1 MNEIANQKV
10 FTLAKEADPRG
21 VRTLGVLTKP
31 DALQKGDKMRV
42 IEVARNNVTTLN
54 HGWFVVRNRSTQE
67 IAEGVTLK
75 QRNANE
81 RMFFSSNPWKMLP
94 PDRVGIEALEKFLRA
109 LLDEHV
115 RKEFPSLLKEINEL
129 IENAEQELR
138 GLGPARETPDEQRR
152 ILLKMAMRYQ
162 SISTSAILGNYRD
175 DFFDRGEFCKLR
187 MQVANHNDQFH
198 GDIIENGQ
206 QKKFVDFRIPGA
218 SATQDGILD
227 KESIYYN
234 IHEQY
239 YASRGAE
246 LPGMVNPAVVQ
257 NLFKWQSLS
266 WESISVN
273 HVEEVK
279 KITDA
284 FVRILLRY
292 VCPDEELETRIRARL
307 THLIEQAYDRADAEL
322 ASILKSER
330 DGVLLTLDDSYA
342 EKLQESRRDRTLLA
356 LKALK
361 LSASNDDEDEKAKQ
375 ERVELI
381 LNAVSLSNKIQSV
394 NDIHDILNSYYH
406 VARKRFIDSVALQ
419 VVERHFLSCEEGG
432 PASCFT
438 PQWVG
443 SLGVDDL
450 DLIAGEGQI
459 ITNRRAVLQD
469 KLQKWRHA
477 RKIASGI

>member
-42 IEVARNNVTTLN
+42 IEVAKNNVTTLN

-67 IAEGVTLK
+67 IAEGVTLS
-75 QRNANE
+75 QRSANE
-81 RMFFSSNPWKMLP
+81 RVFFSSNPWKLLS

-129 IENAEQELR
+129 IEKSEQELR
-138 GLGPARETPDEQRR
+138 ALGPARETPDEQRR
-152 ILLKMAMRYQ
+152 TLLRMAMQYQ
-162 SISTSAILGNYRD
+162 SLSTSAIQGNYRD

-198 GDIIENGQ
+198 REIHNKGQ
-206 QKKFVDFRIPGA
+206 QKEFVDFRLPNA
-218 SATQDGILD
+218 TATQDAILD
-227 KESIYYN
+227 KESIYYDIN
-234 IHEQY
+234 EQY
-239 YASRGAE
+239 YNSRGAE

-284 FVRILLRY
+284 FVRVLLRY
-292 VCPDEELETRIRARL
+292 VCPDEELEQRIRARL

-361 LSASNDDEDEKAKQ
+361 LSANNDDDDKAKQ

-381 LNAVSLSNKIQSV
+381 LNAVSLSNNIQSV
-394 NDIHDILNSYYH
+394 NDIHDILRSYYH
-406 VARKRFIDSVALQ
+406 VARKRFIDSVAVQ

-432 PASCFT
+432 PACCFT

-443 SLGVDDL
+443 SLGADDL

-459 ITNRRAVLQD
+459 ITNRRANLQD
-469 KLQKWRHA
+469 KLQKWKHA